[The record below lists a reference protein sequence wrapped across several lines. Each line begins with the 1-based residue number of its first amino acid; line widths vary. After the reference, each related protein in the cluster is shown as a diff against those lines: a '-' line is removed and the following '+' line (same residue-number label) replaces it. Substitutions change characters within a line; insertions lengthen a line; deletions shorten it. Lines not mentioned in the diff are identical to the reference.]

1 MIHLFDPLRNIT
13 TLSVI
18 IRMLFAVASGGLIGV
33 ERSYKN
39 RPAGFRTHILVC
51 IGAAI
56 ASTTGIYLAVNR
68 QFPTDLSRIGAQ
80 VVSGLGFIGAGTII
94 VTGKSQIKGLT
105 TAAGLWVTGITGL
118 AIGAGFYEG
127 AIIAVIFVLAVEIL
141 LFNFGRR
148 IKHAPEF
155 HLTIHYTEKAAL
167 DSVMRYCKDQRF
179 SINNLQI
186 KVEFDDEEPFYSA
199 TISLLSNKFTTA
211 DVLLDY
217 ARHCDGVLSVDAV
230 NI

>member
-1 MIHLFDPLRNIT
+1 MIHLFDPLRNVT
-13 TLSVI
+13 VLSVAV
-18 IRMLFAVASGGLIGV
+18 RMLFAVISGGLIGV

-51 IGAAI
+51 IGAAV

-94 VTGKSQIKGLT
+94 VTGKSKIKGLT

-127 AIIAVIFVLAVEIL
+127 AIIAVLFVLIVEIL
-141 LFNFGRR
+141 FFNIGSR
-148 IKHAPEF
+148 IRHSPEF
-155 HLTIHYTEKAAL
+155 HMQVQYTEKAAL
-167 DSVMRYCKDQRF
+167 DHIMRYCKDQHF
-179 SINNLQI
+179 SIRNLQI
-186 KVEFDDEEPFYSA
+186 RVSFETEEPVYTA
-199 TISLLSNKFTTA
+199 VISLLSNKFTTS
-211 DVLLDY
+211 DVLMEY
-217 ARHCDGVLSVDAV
+217 ARHCDGVLSADAV
-230 NI
+230 DL